1 MLTVFRNDTLVK
13 NEIISNYIRVYS
25 SFLISSLGIF
35 LICSAASKLYF
46 SEHSFCVRGFG
57 SFEIYFPT
65 FQCVEPIVSIIDQKL
80 GTLSNDLWTFDNPWA
95 LAIFVFFGRISS

>member
-35 LICSAASKLYF
+35 LIRSAASKLYF

-57 SFEIYFPT
+57 SFEIYFQHSSAWNRLCPLLAKNLVL
-65 FQCVEPIVSIIDQKL
+65 FQTTYEPLIIHEL
-80 GTLSNDLWTFDNPWA
+80 
-95 LAIFVFFGRISS
+95 